1 MSAPHAPSVPQA
13 DYSRK
18 WWVLLSVAMGT
29 FLSTIDSS
37 IVNVALPTL
46 EDKLNTR
53 FATVQ
58 WVVVAYLLVVTSLIL
73 GVARL
78 GDMIG
83 KKRIYLT
90 GMAVFTVAS
99 LLCGLAPSVGF
110 LIAFRVVQGLGAVMM
125 QALGMAIV
133 TEAFPRTERGRALGI
148 MGTVVSLGISIGPT
162 VGGLLIGTVGWR
174 AIFLVNLPV
183 GIVGFAL
190 VQRHVPDWRPPGG
203 QRFDA
208 LGAALLLIALLALAL
223 GLTFGPEQGWG
234 SAPILALL
242 ISAALGFAVF
252 LAVEKHL
259 AQPMVD
265 LRLFRDPLFSISL
278 LTGFLVFMVI
288 AGMFVL
294 PFYLEWVK
302 GYDPGRVGL
311 FLTVMPVAL
320 GLSAPIAGSLSDRY
334 GSRGIS
340 LVGLVIV
347 VGACLGIA
355 TLQENTSAMGYI
367 LRLLP
372 LGLGVGIFQSPNNS
386 AIMGAAPRERLGVA
400 SGLLSLSRAFGQ
412 VTGLPL
418 IGAVFASRVYAVTSL
433 DHGVDA
439 SDAPAWAIV
448 EGVQAA
454 FLAGAALVM
463 IGVVLAALA
472 FRLDRRR
479 RVAALDAAHVPDVAS
494 D

>member
-1 MSAPHAPSVPQA
+1 MPAPPAPSAPQA

-18 WWVLLSVAMGT
+18 WWVLLAVAMGI

-46 EDKLNTR
+46 EDRLNAR

-83 KKRIYLT
+83 KKRIYLA
-90 GMAVFTVAS
+90 GMALFTVAS

-148 MGTVVSLGISIGPT
+148 LGTVVSLGISIGPT
-162 VGGLLIGTVGWR
+162 VGGLLIGSVGWR

-183 GIVGFAL
+183 GIAGLFL
-190 VQRHVPDWRPPGG
+190 VRRYMPDWRPPGG

-208 LGAALLLIALLALAL
+208 LGAILLLIALLALAL
-223 GLTFGPEQGWG
+223 GLTFGPEQGW
-234 SAPILALL
+234 SSPAIITLL
-242 ISAALGFAVF
+242 LGAAAGFAIF
-252 LAVEKHL
+252 LAVEKRA
-259 AQPMVD
+259 AQPMLD

-294 PFYLEWVK
+294 PFYLERVK
-302 GYDPGRVGL
+302 GYDPRQVGL
-311 FLTVMPVAL
+311 FLTVVPLSL
-320 GLSAPIAGSLSDRY
+320 GLAAPIAGSLSDRY
-334 GSRGIS
+334 GTRGIS
-340 LVGLVIV
+340 LLGLVIV
-347 VGACLGIA
+347 AGACLGIA
-355 TLQENTSAMGYI
+355 TLREDTSTLGYI

-372 LGLGVGIFQSPNNS
+372 LGLGAGLFQSPNNS
-386 AIMGAAPRERLGVA
+386 AIMGAASRERLGVA
-400 SGLLSLSRAFGQ
+400 SGLLSLSRVFGQ

-418 IGAVFASRVYAVTSL
+418 IGAVFASRVYAVTHQ
-433 DHGVDA
+433 DHRVDA

-448 EGVQAA
+448 EGMQAA
-454 FLAGAALVM
+454 FLAGALLAAL
-463 IGVVLAALA
+463 GAVLAAIA
-472 FRLDRRR
+472 FWLDRR
-479 RVAALDAAHVPDVAS
+479 RVAAPDASQMPGPAGG
-494 D
+494 